1 MRRTD
6 SGTTEFHNVAVRP
19 DEVLGKPNA
28 ILEAFLASGRGSLFG
43 PIVQLVF
50 SSVYLGIARGALE
63 TAREYTRT
71 QARP

>member
-28 ILEAFLASGRGSLFG
+28 ILEAFLASGRGSC
-43 PIVQLVF
+43 
-50 SSVYLGIARGALE
+50 SARSCSWCSPRF
-63 TAREYTRT
+63 T
-71 QARP
+71 